1 MRSAWL
7 IIFAVGLSGCLSDFT
22 GDEGKVEFVSTLS
35 RQSVRWTPQQAIAV
49 GEHFAI
55 TPWDPPCVLGCAG
68 SRFSL
73 DGGFVDDGGVLE
85 LEDGGALVA
94 RAEGTGVLR
103 FTGRDADQVTFRVKA
118 VDQVRLSDPLVLNA
132 RDWPRILIADAG
144 LPPVFPD
151 VGNEVVI
158 GEDAGLFLEVVPLDD
173 AGQLMGISR
182 GRLAI
187 LGGGPGVSAA
197 AGSDDDRLLDLHT
210 GSAGAHAQVTVSLA
224 DGGRPSQ
231 YEVRVASASEVRSLT
246 LFSAVESTGAA
257 VIIRAVAQRDDGGVF
272 FEPPL
277 DWVLPPDVTQFP
289 YAETSA
295 LTLRRRRDV
304 IVLNNRVPDGGTRQV
319 RARVGGVEATLDV
332 TLDPFEDSDGGV
344 AAGPPPMGCGCSGGP
359 GVGLLPFLLLLG
371 WRRRA

>member
-1 MRSAWL
+1 MRAASL
-7 IIFAVGLSGCLSDFT
+7 MVFAVGLSGCLSDFT
-22 GDEGKVEFVSTLS
+22 GDEGKVEFASSLS
-35 RQSVRWTPQQAIAV
+35 RQSVRWTPQQAVAV
-49 GEHFAI
+49 GEHFVI
-55 TPWDPPCVLGCAG
+55 SPWDPPCVLGCD
-68 SRFSL
+68 SRYRI

-85 LEDGGALVA
+85 LEAGGALVA

-103 FTGRDADQVTFRVKA
+103 FTGRDADQVSIRVKA

-132 RDWPRILIADAG
+132 RDWPRLLIADAG

-173 AGQLMGISR
+173 AGQLMGIGR
-182 GRLAI
+182 GHLAI
-187 LGGGPGVSAA
+187 RGGGPGVSAA
-197 AGSDDDRLLDLHT
+197 AGRDDDRLLDLHT

-231 YEVRVASASEVRSLT
+231 YEVRVAPASEVRTLT
-246 LFSAVESTGAA
+246 LFSAVESTRAT

-272 FEPPL
+272 FEPPI
-277 DWVLPPDVTQFP
+277 DWVLPPEVTQFP

-319 RARVGGVEATLDV
+319 LARVGAVEATVDV
-332 TLDPFEDSDGGV
+332 TLDLFEDDPDGGV
-344 AAGPPPMGCGCSGGP
+344 VAGPPPMGCGCSAGAGAA
-359 GVGLLPFLLLLG
+359 LLPLLLLLSR
-371 WRRRA
+371 RRRA